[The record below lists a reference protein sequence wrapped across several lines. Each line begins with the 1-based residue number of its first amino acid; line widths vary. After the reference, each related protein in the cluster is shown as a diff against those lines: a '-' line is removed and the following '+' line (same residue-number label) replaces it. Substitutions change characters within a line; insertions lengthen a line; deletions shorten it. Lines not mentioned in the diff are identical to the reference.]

1 MAVRNSRNDLTDL
14 TLTGVEHV
22 GQELGRGAYGLVY
35 SVKYGGTLC
44 AAKEIHQVF
53 LQGLT
58 LQEKE
63 SIVKNFVDEC
73 RRCSYLIHPKIVRF
87 FGVFYSRSQSDIPAM
102 VMEMMDTS
110 LTSYLKRP
118 PSQVHLTSKATILRD
133 VGRGLC
139 YLHSLKPPII
149 HHDLSPNNV
158 LLKFIP
164 DSTNSEDN
172 ALIAK
177 IADLGVAKIIK
188 LENKSMHN
196 KLTKLPGTVD
206 FMSPESMADD
216 PVYGTP
222 MDAFSYGGIMLFMAT
237 HEWPTPSE
245 QAKVAEILVAFTEV
259 ERRRK
264 YFDKFDGE
272 MIALK
277 PLVECLLSNDPAE
290 RPSMEE
296 AHRQIEQWNKV
307 CVATMRG
314 HNLLVLYPS
323 INSFAIV
330 VCYS

>member
-1 MAVRNSRNDLTDL
+1 MALSNSRKDFRDL
-14 TLTGVEHV
+14 TLIGVEYV

-35 SVKYGGTLC
+35 SVKYGGCLC
-44 AAKEIHQVF
+44 AAKEIHQIF
-53 LQGLT
+53 LEGIASQD
-58 LQEKE
+58 KE
-63 SIVKNFVDEC
+63 YVIKSFVDEC
-73 RRCSYLIHPKIVRF
+73 RLCSSLVHPKIVKF
-87 FGVFYSRSQSDIPAM
+87 FGVFYPQSQSEIPAM

-118 PSQVHLTSKATILRD
+118 PFQVHLTSKATILLD

-149 HHDLSPNNV
+149 HRDLSPNNV
-158 LLKFIP
+158 LLKFITKSSKG
-164 DSTNSEDN
+164 DDI
-172 ALIAK
+172 LIAK
-177 IADLGVAKIIK
+177 IADLGVAKVLK
-188 LENKSMHN
+188 FEKKATH

-206 FMSPESMADD
+206 FMSPESMEDD
-216 PVYGTP
+216 PAYGTP

-245 QAKVAEILVAFTEV
+245 QAKMDKRSKALVAFTEV

-296 AHRQIEQWNKV
+296 VSSQIEKWNKV
-307 CVATMRG
+307 
-314 HNLLVLYPS
+314 
-323 INSFAIV
+323 
-330 VCYS
+330 